1 MTATIKGYFACANS
15 SRGFCNYFESNL
27 QGLERLYIL
36 KGGPGTGKSTLM
48 KEIGADFYDL
58 GYDIEFI
65 YCSSD
70 PSSLDGVLIPALKV
84 GIVDGTAPHV
94 IEPTAPGAIE
104 QYVNLGIAWD
114 KEKLS
119 PYKDEILSL
128 KHEISAC
135 YERLYSEYAHANN
148 QQIDI

>member
-1 MTATIKGYFACANS
+1 MKATIKGYFACANS
-15 SRGFCNYFESNL
+15 SRGFCNYFDSNL

-84 GIVDGTAPHV
+84 GIVDGEVTDQDTLAKLATIPSR
-94 IEPTAPGAIE
+94 EGLLTMLAAGMM
-104 QYVNLGIAWD
+104 GIPKDLSICLDLYAKQ
-114 KEKLS
+114 KE
-119 PYKDEILSL
+119 E
-128 KHEISAC
+128 
-135 YERLYSEYAHANN
+135 N
-148 QQIDI
+148 

>member
-70 PSSLDGVLIPALKV
+70 PSSLDGVL
-84 GIVDGTAPHV
+84 
-94 IEPTAPGAIE
+94 
-104 QYVNLGIAWD
+104 
-114 KEKLS
+114 KL
-119 PYKDEILSL
+119 ELL
-128 KHEISAC
+128 MGQRHM
-135 YERLYSEYAHANN
+135 
-148 QQIDI
+148 